1 MLFDNAGKPTS
12 ALLEVLRITG
22 VDHDGTLLG
31 IRNSTQS
38 TWYQSGKIR
47 ASIGEEHGDLKT
59 ALMPFFMKLGLINEV
74 LASNREYNN
83 VLLLGATL
91 LAVRKR
97 LAFLMKEWDRG
108 VRFQQVVLLGSS
120 RPLNEKEI
128 PELLNAS
135 NLELP
140 FDDSWTTGAEVPA
153 TEGQMM
159 RMVYD
164 QAQSRFPWK
173 EEGKVVF
180 RIHPGKANTEETIH
194 HWLSEENPSP
204 ASCLAISSQPFVKDQ
219 ELAVRKVLPAQFQ
232 VEAIGYAVPPSIPA
246 TVFLDNLAKIIFKL
260 AE

>member
-1 MLFDNAGKPTS
+1 KCTSRPFNRKEKGHMLFDNAGKPTS

-120 RPLNEKEI
+120 R
-128 PELLNAS
+128 
-135 NLELP
+135 
-140 FDDSWTTGAEVPA
+140 
-153 TEGQMM
+153 
-159 RMVYD
+159 
-164 QAQSRFPWK
+164 
-173 EEGKVVF
+173 
-180 RIHPGKANTEETIH
+180 
-194 HWLSEENPSP
+194 
-204 ASCLAISSQPFVKDQ
+204 
-219 ELAVRKVLPAQFQ
+219 
-232 VEAIGYAVPPSIPA
+232 
-246 TVFLDNLAKIIFKL
+246 
-260 AE
+260 